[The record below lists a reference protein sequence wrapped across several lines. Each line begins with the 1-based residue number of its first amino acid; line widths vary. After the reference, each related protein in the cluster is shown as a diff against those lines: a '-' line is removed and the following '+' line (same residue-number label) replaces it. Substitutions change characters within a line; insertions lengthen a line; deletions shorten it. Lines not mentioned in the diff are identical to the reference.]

1 MYIYTSAIRCDSRWF
16 ICEWRV
22 RKTHIESNVLRIFI
36 RSFYVR

>member
-22 RKTHIESNVLRIFI
+22 RRKYT
-36 RSFYVR
+36 